1 MTTCTKFATFTTSLA
16 RYLAAADPDHVGT
29 ELAKTT
35 TRGRAVSTAS
45 AVTAYDSEKLDKLFE
60 MLHKYEEHF
69 SSWLQTLLEA
79 LNYLAATETA
89 VLLNLCA
96 RLSTA
101 SEGLAGNPID
111 FQPNGEHI

>member
-16 RYLAAADPDHVGT
+16 RYLAAVDSDHVGT
-29 ELAKTT
+29 EATKNTT
-35 TRGRAVSTAS
+35 QSRAVSAAS
-45 AVTAYDSEKLDKLFE
+45 ADTAHDSEKLDKLFE

-69 SSWLQTLLEA
+69 SSWLRTLLEA

-101 SEGLAGNPID
+101 SEGLAGSPTD
-111 FQPNGEHI
+111 FHE